1 MLKESRG
8 KRPFKIWDGFRNI
21 RKSLLASSLKD
32 LEIRGK
38 EKLNIAPNESVR
50 LVLETDGT
58 QIEDPEYFKTLPNNT
73 TVLLLRNDEYWYPAE
88 VDAIKTAIAAIPK
101 IVCETIHALELQ
113 DETPSW
119 KIMDNK
125 GRVTVVLHWDH
136 RSQTYRGSS
145 NSGGMDTSPSKK
157 TMSHQQNGVG
167 GSLLMENNNNN
178 NIGPLKREPNQ
189 VFQQQQQPVPN
200 VYRHGSTPQITVI
213 HHDAIPPSMHDVRTP
228 QAYYSSLTSS
238 SLISKPRVVSDRSA
252 AALSAASAAGA
263 PAVQAGQQFHG
274 RGGHTRAHV
283 RVRAIHT
290 AAAVASP
297 LGRRQRV
304 VAVEQPVPRT
314 AAGRRPPDAAAAADD
329 APVVRGRR
337 RPPRV
342 RVRLPLLRASRG
354 GPPDRRAQQ
363 VGGHVPD
370 PGVPP
375 RAAAPLQQQPPS
387 VGQPVSSSL
396 SDGTRRASPK
406 GHVRFLDAAGSPPMM
421 PPPPLLPPSP
431 PASPT
436 RRQQPP
442 SQPQPPLP
450 PPLQHRSDSSDS
462 ETETTVIE
470 DDSMTSEKFLL
481 LIDQLVDKQDRHLT
495 VKDIGIILERLN
507 SKIVDVERLDRDYE
521 ATDCYNWTIKA
532 TIRGDVLQEYGI
544 IYNGNYYGI
553 SEHPGYRQNDE
564 ELPNE
569 DDEEALDDD
578 DDGGADGTSAA
589 PAGAAGGGGVGRED
603 RAQHRRRADEE
614 VNI

>member
-1 MLKESRG
+1 MAREESRG

-178 NIGPLKREPNQ
+178 IGPLKREPNQ

-213 HHDAIPPSMHDVRTP
+213 HHDAIPPSMHDGSSQP
-228 QAYYSSLTSS
+228 QHYQQHQPQGRRLSKQGSS
-238 SLISKPRVVSDRSA
+238 SMDA
-252 AALSAASAAGA
+252 AAIHVHTSECAQFIPPPPSHHHSAGGSGSSRSNSPSRGQLQAAD
-263 PAVQAGQQFHG
+263 H
-274 RGGHTRAHV
+274 RM
-283 RVRAIHT
+283 
-290 AAAVASP
+290 
-297 LGRRQRV
+297 L
-304 VAVEQPVPRT
+304 
-314 AAGRRPPDAAAAADD
+314 PPPMMHQSSAAAADHHGFECD
-329 APVVRGRR
+329 FHCCALHEEGRR
-337 RPPRV
+337 IAVHNKSVATSPIQECHHAPPPP
-342 RVRLPLLRASRG
+342 LP
-354 GPPDRRAQQ
+354 QQ
-363 VGGHVPD
+363 QPQ
-370 PGVPP
+370 P
-375 RAAAPLQQQPPS
+375 QPPS

-578 DDGGADGTSAA
+578 DDAGADGTSAA
-589 PAGAAGGGGVGRED
+589 PAGAAGGGGAGRED